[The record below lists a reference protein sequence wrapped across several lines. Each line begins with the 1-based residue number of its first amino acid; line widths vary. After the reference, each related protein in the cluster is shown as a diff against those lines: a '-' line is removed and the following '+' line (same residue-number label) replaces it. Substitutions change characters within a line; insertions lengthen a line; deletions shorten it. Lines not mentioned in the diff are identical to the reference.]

1 MKKLSPETLRQHKGI
16 SFVGVTT
23 SFICHDGKGHIF
35 MAKRTPK
42 CRDEIGR
49 WDNGG
54 GGLKWGQKAKENAI
68 REIKEEYS
76 VTPQKI
82 DFLGYRDVFRI
93 QNDTKTHWLSL
104 DFLAEVDPKKVKI
117 NEPDFF
123 TDSGWFSLD
132 NLPQP
137 LHSQFPT
144 ILKKYRAALG
154 RIWAK

>member
-1 MKKLSPETLRQHKGI
+1 MKKLSPEILRQHKGI

-35 MAKRTPK
+35 MAKRGKK

-68 REIKEEYS
+68 REIREEYC
-76 VTPQKI
+76 VTPKKI
-82 DFLGYRDVFRI
+82 EFLGYRDVFRSH
-93 QNDTKTHWLSL
+93 NGHENHWLSL
-104 DFLAEVDPKKVKI
+104 DFLAEVDRSKVKI

-123 TDSGWFSLD
+123 NDSGWFSLG
-132 NLPQP
+132 NLPWP
-137 LHSQFPT
+137 LHSQTPT
-144 ILKKYRAALG
+144 LFNKYKKQLAEIL
-154 RIWAK
+154 